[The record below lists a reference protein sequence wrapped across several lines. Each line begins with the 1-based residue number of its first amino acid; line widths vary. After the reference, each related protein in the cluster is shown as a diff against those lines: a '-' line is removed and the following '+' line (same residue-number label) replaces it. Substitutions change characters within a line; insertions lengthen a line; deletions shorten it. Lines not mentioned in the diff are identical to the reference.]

1 MNSFVLAA
9 LAYGTGI
16 WLAIRY
22 GLLWQVGVGAVALT
36 GCVGLMLWH
45 KGRRALPMLCC
56 FLCGAAALGLV
67 TGSRYRTP
75 EQKMAGLVGRTVSL
89 TGRTVPG
96 SVKKD
101 SYGGF
106 SFLLQV
112 PEGQVRVHIKK
123 YKGSEP
129 GLGLLQVRGKF
140 AAPDGFYNPGQ
151 PDPHVSAAVRGQGGR
166 LLGEGRAVTVLS
178 RELTLQERLQIWGDD
193 LRRQWQKA
201 LPPKEAALLSGMVLG
216 GSDNIDGDILHLFQR
231 CGLSH
236 LLAVSGSHM
245 AILLGLLWGLA
256 SLLPGPKPVKTVLV
270 LLCMGYYTVLCGLRP
285 SVCRAFLMGAGTL
298 LGKAGRK
305 KADSQA
311 FLGLAAILLL
321 VWRPYSLWDPG
332 FLLSF
337 GACLGLLVLR
347 RPLAGRLF
355 LLLPGSLAGALAVPL
370 SAQALTL
377 PILAHFFHMVSLVA
391 LAANVLLVPLL
402 SLCLTLGALGA
413 MLGVLGL
420 DLAGRVFLIGT
431 SQLLGVAFQGGQL
444 LCRLPGT
451 HWVLG
456 QPSAFLVPLYYLALA
471 GWLKLGWF
479 REARKYLLWS
489 TRLGT
494 ALAVGLLWLFP
505 RLQPPPLT
513 AYFLDVGQGDCAVV
527 VTPER
532 EVIVM
537 DMGGLSGLY
546 DTGERIL
553 VPFLRYLEVDKVDM
567 AFVSHGHHDHAG
579 GLAGLL
585 KWYPVEKLYL
595 PNEAPSL
602 DLQQAI
608 HVGRTFQTIKFVY
621 KIQKT
626 QNLPLK
632 SGIIHIVEAPE
643 SAGKGGAENEN
654 SAVVQLIHP
663 IGSILFTGDAPEA
676 LERKAAR
683 NPIRSDVLK
692 ISHHG
697 SNTSSD
703 RAFLAAVQPRLA
715 VISVG
720 RDNRFGHPHEE
731 TLKRLKSFNIPVVR
745 TDLSG
750 AIKITF
756 DERGIWWYSIRNTNN
771 TNTWE

>member
-1 MNSFVLAA
+1 MNNFVLAA
-9 LAYGTGI
+9 LMYGIGI

-22 GLLWQVGVGAVALT
+22 HLPWQAGVGVFVLSVCMGGLLWQ
-36 GCVGLMLWH
+36 
-45 KGRRALPMLCC
+45 KGRAALPMACC
-56 FLCGAAALGLV
+56 FLCGAAALGMV
-67 TGSRYRTP
+67 TGSRAETP
-75 EQKMAGLVGRTVSL
+75 EQRLKEFVGKNVTL
-89 TGRTVPG
+89 TGRTIPG
-96 SVKKD
+96 SVRKD
-101 SYGGF
+101 SYGGV
-106 SFLLQV
+106 SFLLQL

-123 YKGSEP
+123 YKGQEM
-129 GLGLLQVRGKF
+129 GLGLLQVRGHF
-140 AAPDGFYNPGQ
+140 SGPDGFYNPGQ

-166 LLGEGRAVTVLS
+166 LQGEGRAVTVLS
-178 RELTLQERLQIWGDD
+178 RELNIREKLQTWGDK
-193 LRRQWQKA
+193 LRHQWQKA

-216 GSDNIDGDILHLFQR
+216 GSENIDGDILHMFQL

-256 SLLPGPKPVKTVLV
+256 GLLPGPKPLKTVCILI
-270 LLCMGYYTVLCGLRP
+270 CIGCYTVLCGLRP
-285 SVCRAFLMGAGTL
+285 SVCRAFLMGAGAL

-321 VWRPYSLWDPG
+321 AWRPYSLWDPG

-337 GACLGLLVLR
+337 GACLGLLLLR
-347 RPLAGRLF
+347 QPLADRLA
-355 LLLPGSLAGALAVPL
+355 LILPGSLAGAAAVPL
-370 SAQALTL
+370 SAQTLTL

-402 SLCLTLGALGA
+402 SLCLALGGLGAV
-413 MLGVLGL
+413 LGVLDL
-420 DLAGRVFLIGT
+420 DLASRVFLICT
-431 SQLLGVAFQGGQL
+431 SQLLGVAFWGGRL
-444 LCRLPGT
+444 LSRLPGT

-456 QPSAFLVPLYYLALA
+456 QPSAFLFPVYYLGLA
-471 GWLKLGWF
+471 GWLKVGWF
-479 REARKYLLWS
+479 QMASGKLVRY
-489 TRLGT
+489 TRLGCVL
-494 ALAVGLLWLFP
+494 ALAVLWVFP
-505 RLQPPPLT
+505 RLQTQPLT

-532 EVIVM
+532 EVLVM
-537 DMGGLSGLY
+537 DMGGLSGQY

-553 VPFLRYLEVDKVDM
+553 VPFLRYLGVDKVDM

-585 KWYPVEKLYL
+585 KWYPVKNLYL
-595 PNEAPSL
+595 PNEPLSL
-602 DLQQAI
+602 DLQKAV
-608 HVGRTFQTIKFVY
+608 HVGRTFQTIQFVY

-626 QNLPLK
+626 RNLPLK
-632 SGIIHIVEAPE
+632 SGIIHVVEAPE
-643 SAGKGGAENEN
+643 SGKKGGSENEN

-663 IGSILFTGDAPEA
+663 EGSILFTGDAPEA
-676 LERKAAR
+676 LEQKAAK

-697 SNTSSD
+697 SNTSSN

-745 TDLSG
+745 TDLQG

-756 DERGIWWYSIRNTNN
+756 DERGIWWYSIRDTNN
-771 TNTWE
+771 TNT